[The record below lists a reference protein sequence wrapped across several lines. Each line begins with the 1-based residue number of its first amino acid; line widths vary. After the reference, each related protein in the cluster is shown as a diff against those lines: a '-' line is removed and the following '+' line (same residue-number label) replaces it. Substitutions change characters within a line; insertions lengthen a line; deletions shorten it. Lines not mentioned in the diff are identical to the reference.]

1 MVAARAYGPRYNW
14 IEEEL
19 LVIEAKYPKAVLLE
33 NRSLNEELLREGV
46 NSETIRS
53 VVQYIVGAAAE
64 YGLGGVTVPAAGAGL
79 AVGPATETVVDALF
93 GAERV
98 AQTVAAVK
106 SIGDSLE
113 EFSDLFKEGY
123 EAYKS
128 MRSNLKSFYKKLK
141 TIIQKALKMIGKGV
155 TDKIDGLAD
164 KLKGIVQNLMNQI
177 TGAIKAGI
185 KLVVPEATVG
195 TAIAEG
201 LAAILM
207 ELAERP
213 FTMAQKAI
221 DSVET
226 LKMWVADPSK
236 ASEFFGSI
244 FKQLLELL
252 ELAGKK
258 AKEMGWIKA
267 LLAMGPA
274 MGTIMKTHGEEIFAK
289 IGSLF
294 EKYWPTVKKVID
306 QVLNVVIPVFFTLLG
321 VYQILMT
328 GDYKEDA
335 GDKAEDAGKK
345 AAEKLAAGKVVRV
358 SERDI
363 RKILRESLLNNS
375 YS

>member
-19 LVIEAKYPKAVLLE
+19 LVIEAKYPRAVLLE
-33 NRSLNEELLREGV
+33 NKSLNEELLREGV

-363 RKILRESLLNNS
+363 RKLLRESLLNNS